1 MHSAWKVWSK
11 RFLKWINSNSVKAH
25 TVPRNKLLT
34 SVRIPTSES
43 DGFIWKLIDRHV
55 EGVRGPLTEFDSEE
69 SPLSI
74 VQVVHR
80 SERSEMVR
88 SMPQKRYDTRCVQ

>member
-1 MHSAWKVWSK
+1 MV
-11 RFLKWINSNSVKAH
+11 LKINMQM
-25 TVPRNKLLT
+25 
-34 SVRIPTSES
+34 SVRTLTSES
-43 DGFIWKLIDRHV
+43 DGFICKWVHRHM
-55 EGVRGPLTEFDSEE
+55 EGVRGLLTEFDSEE
-69 SPLSI
+69 SPLSV

>member
-1 MHSAWKVWSK
+1 MV
-11 RFLKWINSNSVKAH
+11 LKHN
-25 TVPRNKLLT
+25 LLM
-34 SVRIPTSES
+34 SVRTHTSES
-43 DGFIWKLIDRHV
+43 DGFIWKWFHRHM
-55 EGVRGPLTEFDSEE
+55 EGVRGLLTEFDSEE
-69 SPLSI
+69 SPLSV

>member
-1 MHSAWKVWSK
+1 VM
-11 RFLKWINSNSVKAH
+11 LVK
-25 TVPRNKLLT
+25 TL
-34 SVRIPTSES
+34 TSES
-43 DGFIWKLIDRHV
+43 DGFICKWFHRHM
-55 EGVRGPLTEFDSEE
+55 EGVRGLLTEFDSEE
-69 SPLSI
+69 SPLSV

>member
-1 MHSAWKVWSK
+1 MHNEWNKLNK
-11 RFLKWINSNSVKAH
+11 RFLQWNNKDRMVLSN
-25 TVPRNKLLT
+25 TMLT
-34 SVRIPTSES
+34 SVRTLTSES

>member
-1 MHSAWKVWSK
+1 MA
-11 RFLKWINSNSVKAH
+11 LKPN
-25 TVPRNKLLT
+25 LLM
-34 SVRIPTSES
+34 SVRTLTSES
-43 DGFIWKLIDRHV
+43 DGFICKWFYRHM
-55 EGVRGPLTEFDSEE
+55 EGVRGLLTEFDSEE

-88 SMPQKRYDTRCVQ
+88 SMAQKRYDTRCVQ

>member
-1 MHSAWKVWSK
+1 MV
-11 RFLKWINSNSVKAH
+11 LKQH
-25 TVPRNKLLT
+25 LQM
-34 SVRIPTSES
+34 SVRTLTSES
-43 DGFIWKLIDRHV
+43 DGFICKCVHRHM
-55 EGVRGPLTEFDSEE
+55 EGVRGLLTEFDSEE
-69 SPLSI
+69 SPLSV

>member
-1 MHSAWKVWSK
+1 MLNK
-11 RFLKWINSNSVKAH
+11 RFPEWN
-25 TVPRNKLLT
+25 NKDRMVLNNRVQT
-34 SVRIPTSES
+34 SVRTLTSES
-43 DGFIWKLIDRHV
+43 DGFIWKLIDSHV

-88 SMPQKRYDTRCVQ
+88 

>member
-1 MHSAWKVWSK
+1 HLDLHNEWNKLNK
-11 RFLKWINSNSVKAH
+11 RFLQWNNKARM
-25 TVPRNKLLT
+25 VPNNMVLT
-34 SVRIPTSES
+34 SVRTLTSES